1 MKIQTCSFLLT
12 CTVLTIPLSASA
24 NCGGACQ
31 GVCGESDQTAAA
43 TAAAP
48 AGKLSRAETRHLL
61 LMQDE
66 EKLARDVYNAF
77 AKKWA
82 LRPFE
87 NIGTRSEPAHL
98 AAVTDLLQRYAVRMT
113 PQPAEAGA
121 FRSPDMKKLYDQL
134 IAQGSA
140 SAEAALKVGAEIEE
154 LDIKDLREG
163 AARARNEE
171 VRTVYRNLEE
181 ASIRHLNAFHRNLT
195 ARGVTYTPKHLDAA
209 AYRELV
215 EER

>member
-1 MKIQTCSFLLT
+1 MKIQTCSLLLT
-12 CTVLTIPLSASA
+12 CAALAIPLSASA
-24 NCGGACQ
+24 NCGGTCQ
-31 GVCGESDQTAAA
+31 GACGTSAP

-48 AGKLSRAETRHLL
+48 AGKLSRAEARHLL

-66 EKLARDVYNAF
+66 EKLARDVYNTF
-77 AKKWA
+77 AKQWA

-98 AAVTDLLQRYAVRMT
+98 AAVTDLLERYQVRMT

-181 ASIRHLNAFHRNLT
+181 ASIRHLNAFHRNLS

-215 EER
+215 GER

>member
-1 MKIQTCSFLLT
+1 MKIQTCSLLLS
-12 CTVLTIPLSASA
+12 CAALAIPLSASA
-24 NCGGACQ
+24 SCGGTCQ
-31 GVCGESDQTAAA
+31 GACGTSAP

-48 AGKLSRAETRHLL
+48 AGKLSRAEARHLL

-66 EKLARDVYNAF
+66 EKLARDVYNTF
-77 AKKWA
+77 AKQWA

-98 AAVTDLLQRYAVRMT
+98 AAVTDLLERYQVRMT

-181 ASIRHLNAFHRNLT
+181 ASIRHLNAFHRNLS

-215 EER
+215 GER